1 MRIHPVDTTINNVSM
16 TAVVAIPPNVVMSGW
31 LGSLNIPEPS
41 NAVRVAKAW
50 GNVYDIEPILA

>member
-1 MRIHPVDTTINNVSM
+1 MRVLPVDTTINNVSM
-16 TAVVAIPPNVVMSGW
+16 IAVVAIPPNIVMSGW

-50 GNVYDIEPILA
+50 GNV